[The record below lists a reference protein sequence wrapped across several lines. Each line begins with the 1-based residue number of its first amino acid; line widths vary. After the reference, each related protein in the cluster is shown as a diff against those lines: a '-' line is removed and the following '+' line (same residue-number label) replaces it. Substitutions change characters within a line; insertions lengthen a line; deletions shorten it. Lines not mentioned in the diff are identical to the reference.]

1 MQQLINALR
10 DNSPIPFK
18 SDEEKVISEFA
29 AKHMK
34 GFAEWAND
42 NYYKITETRVWF
54 KDHIQEGTY
63 STDQLIGKYF
73 EKPNS

>member
-1 MQQLINALR
+1 MQQLE
-10 DNSPIPFK
+10 
-18 SDEEKVISEFA
+18 DEFYKAGVNQRMTKGCTAITI
-29 AKHMK
+29 KHMK

-63 STDQLIGKYF
+63 TTEQLIGKYF